1 MFSLM
6 RPGASGSWVGV
17 RLQEAK
23 CMIMGRA
30 VQLGGLGKKCKVEMG
45 ESVGVWLEDSV
56 LATNKEERGAG
67 RKGLASA
74 S

>member
-1 MFSLM
+1 
-6 RPGASGSWVGV
+6 
-17 RLQEAK
+17 
-23 CMIMGRA
+23 MIMGRA